1 MKSTSDL
8 EFFEM
13 FHQMRQR
20 NVARLVIRY
29 SKYMIARVEQLAAGH
44 GHPDFKHHYM
54 GLLANIGP
62 EGSTS
67 GELARCIW
75 VTKQAMSKMLKE
87 VEAQGFIAHHPH
99 EHDGRANMVHLTEKG
114 RLLLAAS
121 LKVSAQ
127 LKAEMIAVA
136 GEENIEH
143 LIDTLSTLLGDAEK
157 KM

>member
-1 MKSTSDL
+1 
-8 EFFEM
+8 
-13 FHQMRQR
+13 
-20 NVARLVIRY
+20 
-29 SKYMIARVEQLAAGH
+29 
-44 GHPDFKHHYM
+44 
-54 GLLANIGP
+54 
-62 EGSTS
+62 
-67 GELARCIW
+67 
-75 VTKQAMSKMLKE
+75 
-87 VEAQGFIAHHPH
+87 
-99 EHDGRANMVHLTEKG
+99 VHLTEKG